1 MNKGILAMVTKT
13 DHVRS
18 IMLKKRLRII
28 VKSVAPLLLYL
39 FFGATSA
46 YAVPFWTTL
55 PPTESLQPVP
65 LTSETVTK
73 LVERLKPAVVNISV
87 TQTVKSGGLPEGFRV
102 PFGDEDFWKRFFGN
116 QEPREFKRKGLGS
129 GIIVSKEGY
138 IVTNNHVVQQ
148 ANDITV
154 ILFQKKQYPA
164 KVIGTDPKTDIA
176 LIKIEADEPLAV
188 VPLGD
193 SDLLK
198 EGEAVIAI
206 GNPFGLSETVTAG
219 IVSAKGRVIGAGP
232 YDDFIQ
238 TDASINPGNSGGPL
252 LNYHGEVVGINTAIS
267 ATGQG
272 IGFAV
277 PINLAKE
284 ILVQLKEQGKVTRG
298 WLGVS
303 IQEVTPEIAKSF
315 VLKEANGA
323 LISDIVPNGPADKA
337 GFKRGDVIVE
347 LNGKMVKDYHD
358 LPHMVALIR
367 PGEQASFKVLRSG
380 EEVTLSAIIGEMKD
394 EEGVQGTRDVQK
406 QLGMSLQPVT
416 PEIAKELGM
425 KKSEGVAVTDVEAN
439 SSASEAGIQRGDV
452 ILEVNQKPVNTLR
465 EFHDAVQKAKGS
477 VLFLVYRNGATFY
490 ISLQITADQ

>member
-1 MNKGILAMVTKT
+1 
-13 DHVRS
+13 
-18 IMLKKRLRII
+18 MLKKRLRCTFIM
-28 VKSVAPLLLYL
+28 KSAAFLLIFLL
-39 FFGATSA
+39 FGTTFTHAE
-46 YAVPFWTTL
+46 PFWNTL
-55 PPTESLQPVP
+55 ARTESLQPVP
-65 LTSETVTK
+65 LTNETVSK
-73 LVERLKPAVVNISV
+73 FVERLKPAVVNISV
-87 TQTVKSGGLPEGFRV
+87 TQTIKSGGMPEGFRA
-102 PFGDEDFWKRFFGN
+102 PFGDDDFWKKFFGN
-116 QEPREFKRKGLGS
+116 QEPREFKRNGLGS
-129 GIIVSKEGY
+129 GFIVSKDGY

-148 ANDITV
+148 ANNITV
-154 ILFQKKQYPA
+154 ILFQKQQYPA

-176 LIKIEADEPLAV
+176 LIKIEADTPLAV

-193 SDLLK
+193 SDVLK

-284 ILVQLKEQGKVTRG
+284 ILLQLKEQGKVTRG

-315 VLKEANGA
+315 ALKGASGA
-323 LISDIVPNGPADKA
+323 LISDIVPDGPAEKA
-337 GFKRGDVIVE
+337 GFKRGDVIVA

-358 LPHMVALIR
+358 LPHMVAAIP
-367 PGEQASFKVLRSG
+367 PGEKASFKVLRNG
-380 EEVTLSAIIGEMKD
+380 KEETVLAIIGEMKD
-394 EEGVQGTRDVQK
+394 EEGAQPSRDIQK
-406 QLGMSLQPVT
+406 QWGMSLQSLT

-425 KKSEGVAVTDVEAN
+425 KKSEGVVVTDVEPN
-439 SSASEAGIQRGDV
+439 SLASDAGVQRGDV
-452 ILEVNQKPVNTLR
+452 ILEVNRTPVNTLKD
-465 EFHDAVQKAKGS
+465 FHEAVQKTEKS

-490 ISLQITADQ
+490 ISLQITEQK

>member
-1 MNKGILAMVTKT
+1 MNKGILAMMTKT
-13 DHVRS
+13 DHTRS
-18 IMLKKRLRII
+18 VMPKKRFKII
-28 VKSVAPLLLYL
+28 AQSAAPLLLYL
-39 FFGATSA
+39 FLGVTSA
-46 YAVPFWTTL
+46 YAAPFWTSL
-55 PPTESLQPVP
+55 PATESLKPVP
-65 LTSETVTK
+65 LTSDTVTK

-87 TQTVKSGGLPEGFRV
+87 TQTVKAGGLPEGFRA
-102 PFGDEDFWKRFFGN
+102 PFGDEDFWKKFFGN

-148 ANDITV
+148 ANNITV

-164 KVIGTDPKTDIA
+164 KIIGTDPKTDIA

-284 ILVQLKEQGKVTRG
+284 VLVQLKEQGKVTRG

-315 VLKEANGA
+315 GLKEAIGA

-337 GFKRGDVIVE
+337 GFKRGDIIIE
-347 LNGKMVKDYHD
+347 LNGKTVKDYHD
-358 LPHMVALIR
+358 LPHMVALIP
-367 PGEQASFKVLRSG
+367 PGEKASFKVLRSG
-380 EEVTLSAIIGEMKD
+380 ETQALSAIIGEMKD
-394 EEGVQGTRDVQK
+394 EEGVQPTGDAQK

-425 KKSEGVAVTDVEAN
+425 KKSEGIAVTDVEPG

-452 ILEVNQKPVNTLR
+452 ILEVNQKSVNTLK
-465 EFHDAVQKAKGS
+465 EFHDAVNKAGKS
-477 VLFLVYRNGATFY
+477 VLFLVYRGGATFY
-490 ISLQITADQ
+490 MSLQISADQ